1 MTTEMIFDYVIVGAG
16 SAGCVLANRLSED
29 AGTRVLVLEAGGSDR
44 SIFIQMPSAL
54 SIPMNSPKYD
64 WRYYTEPEP
73 HLDGRRLHCP
83 RGRVLGGSSS
93 INGMVYV
100 RGNPHDFDRWHE
112 EGAYGWSYANVL
124 PYFRRAESFSE
135 GGDDYRGVDGPLH
148 TKRGRRRN
156 PLYAAFVEAGRQA
169 GYDVSQDMNGYQQE
183 GVAQMDMTVHNGRRW
198 SAANAYLRPMEG
210 RANLR
215 VEKAAIAQ
223 KLIFDDK
230 SCVGVEFLSGQEQTR
245 AVARR
250 EVIIASGPINSPKL
264 LELSGIGNGD
274 ILRQFGIDVVHHLPG
289 VGENL
294 QDHLELYVQQ
304 SCRLPITLFRDIK
317 TLRKGMIGLEWL
329 LFKTGLGGTNHFESG
344 GFVRSSRDVPYPDI
358 QYHFMPLAMSYDGS
372 SLATEHGFQAH
383 VGPMRSKSRGH
394 VHIRSADGRDAPA
407 IQFNYM
413 SHPDDWQEMRACIR
427 LTREIFAQPA
437 FDAFRGGEL
446 APGPDAE
453 SDEELDDF
461 IRRTVESAYHPS
473 CSLKMGTDAM
483 AVVDP
488 ETRVHGIDRLR
499 VVDSS
504 IMPSI
509 TTGNLNAPTI
519 MLAERAS
526 DLIRG
531 KEPLPVSNAPYV

>member
-112 EGAYGWSYANVL
+112 EGANGWSYANVL

-135 GGDDYRGVDGPLH
+135 GGDDYRGDDGPLH

-183 GVAQMDMTVHNGRRW
+183 GVAEMDMTVHNGRRW
-198 SAANAYLRPMEG
+198 SAANAYLRPIEG

-223 KLIFDDK
+223 KLIFHDK

-317 TLRKGMIGLEWL
+317 TLRRGMIGLEWL

-344 GFVRSSRDVPYPDI
+344 GFVRSSQDVPYPDI

-427 LTREIFAQPA
+427 LTREIFSQPA
-437 FDAFRGGEL
+437 FEVFRGGEL

-531 KEPLPVSNAPYV
+531 KEPLPASNAPYV

>member
-29 AGTRVLVLEAGGSDR
+29 AGTRVLVLEAGGSDQ

-112 EGAYGWSYANVL
+112 EGANGWSYANVL

-135 GGDDYRGVDGPLH
+135 GGDDYRGDDGPLH

-183 GVAQMDMTVHNGRRW
+183 GVAEMDMTVHNGRRW
-198 SAANAYLRPMEG
+198 SAANAYLRPIEG

-223 KLIFDDK
+223 KLIFHDK

-317 TLRKGMIGLEWL
+317 TLRRGMIGLEWL

-344 GFVRSSRDVPYPDI
+344 GFVRSSQDVPYPDI

-437 FDAFRGGEL
+437 FEVFRGGEL

-531 KEPLPVSNAPYV
+531 KEPLPASNAPYI